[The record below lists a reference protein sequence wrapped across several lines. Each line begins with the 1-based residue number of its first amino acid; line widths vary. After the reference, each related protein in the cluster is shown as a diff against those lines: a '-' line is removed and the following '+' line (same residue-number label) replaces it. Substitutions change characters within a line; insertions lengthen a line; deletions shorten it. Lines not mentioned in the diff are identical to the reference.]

1 MSGLDYLDFEIA
13 DDGEG
18 VTTFDALADVEARHA
33 AALRA
38 EVKRVLDWATARFGA
53 AAPLDEG
60 GEWDCAL
67 DDRDEDGRTVVALTL
82 SGGEAFAQAFQARFS
97 LQ

>member
-1 MSGLDYLDFEIA
+1 MSGLDYLDFEEA

-18 VTTFDALADVEARHA
+18 AVTFDALADVDTRQAP
-33 AALRA
+33 ALRA
-38 EVKRVLDWATARFGA
+38 EVTRVLDWATARFGQ

-67 DDRDEDGRTVVALTL
+67 DDHDENGRTVVALTL
-82 SGGEAFAQAFQARFS
+82 SGTESFSQAFRDRFG

>member
-1 MSGLDYLDFEIA
+1 MSTPDYLDFEVA

-18 VTTFDALADVEARHA
+18 VTTFDALADVDARHA
-33 AALRA
+33 PALRA
-38 EVKRVLDWATARFGA
+38 EVKQVLDWAHKRFGP

-67 DDRDEDGRTVVALTL
+67 DDREEGGRTVVALTL
-82 SGGEAFAQAFQARFS
+82 CGGESFASAFKTH
-97 LQ
+97 LGL

>member
-1 MSGLDYLDFEIA
+1 MSALDYLDFEMA

-18 VTTFDALADVEARHA
+18 VCTFDALAAVLPERA

-38 EVKRVLDWATARFGA
+38 EVQRVLDWAQSRFGA
-53 AAPLDEG
+53 AAPLDDG

-67 DDRDEDGRTVVALTL
+67 DEHDDGGRTVVALTL
-82 SGGEAFAQAFQARFS
+82 SGHAAFAQAFQARFE

>member
-1 MSGLDYLDFEIA
+1 MSGLHYLDFEIT

-18 VTTFDALADVEARHA
+18 VTTFDALAAVAPERA
-33 AALRA
+33 AALRD
-38 EVKRVLDWATARFGA
+38 EVREVLDWAQARFGP

-67 DDRDEDGRTVVALTL
+67 DEHEEGGRVVVSLTL
-82 SGGEAFAQAFQARFS
+82 CGGEHFTRDLKAHLAF
-97 LQ
+97 

>member
-1 MSGLDYLDFEIA
+1 MSRLDYLDFEVA

-18 VTTFDALADVEARHA
+18 VTTFDALADVDTRHA

-38 EVKRVLDWATARFGA
+38 EVKQVLDWAGQRFGV

-67 DDRDEDGRTVVALTL
+67 DDNDADGRTVVALTL
-82 SGGEAFAQAFQARFS
+82 SGPEAFARAFEARF

>member
-1 MSGLDYLDFEIA
+1 MYLDFETA

-18 VTTFDALADVEARHA
+18 VTTFDALADVDLQHA
-33 AALRA
+33 PVLRG
-38 EVKRVLDWATARFGA
+38 EVKQVLDWALARFGVA
-53 AAPLDEG
+53 TPLDDG

-67 DDRDEDGRTVVALTL
+67 DDNEADGRVVVALTL
-82 SGGEAFAQAFQARFS
+82 SGPQAFARAFEARF

>member
-1 MSGLDYLDFEIA
+1 MSGLDYLDFEVA

-18 VTTFDALADVEARHA
+18 VTTFDALAAVVPERAP
-33 AALRA
+33 ALRA
-38 EVKRVLDWATARFGA
+38 EVKRVLDWAHARFGP

-67 DDRDEDGRTVVALTL
+67 DDHDEDGRTVVALTL
-82 SGGEAFAQAFQARFS
+82 SGHEGFARALQERFG

>member
-1 MSGLDYLDFEIA
+1 MSALDYLDFEVA

-18 VTTFDALADVEARHA
+18 VTTFDALADVDARHA
-33 AALRA
+33 PALRA
-38 EVKRVLDWATARFGA
+38 EVKQVLDWAQARYGC

-67 DDRDEDGRTVVALTL
+67 DDNETEGRVVVALTL
-82 SGGEAFAQAFQARFS
+82 SGPEAFARAFEARF